1 MCLICDR
8 IKMIREDSTGR
19 QGKDSVFRRNVSG
32 CGGSFQCFWSGKN
45 VQ

>member
-32 CGGSFQCFWSGKN
+32 CRGSF
-45 VQ
+45 

>member
-19 QGKDSVFRRNVSG
+19 QGKDSVFRRTERRAG
-32 CGGSFQCFWSGKN
+32 
-45 VQ
+45 